1 MVKQKW
7 IDLLNEDVYERLCNC
22 CSRKSDI
29 LPLTQAK
36 WSFFKDKKDYDKEQ
50 ALAEVLELLDCNSQ
64 FFDLSATEYGNILSE
79 IV

>member
-1 MVKQKW
+1 MLKRRW
-7 IDLLNEDVYERLCNC
+7 TDFLNEEIYERLCNC

-29 LPLTQAK
+29 ALLAQAK

-50 ALAEVLELLDCNSQ
+50 ALAEVLELLDSNSQ
-64 FFDLSATEYGNILSE
+64 FFDLSATEYDNILSQ